1 MRERCTTKERSKC
14 TRNKGGAVS
23 GGTTKGSANPSR
35 LWYPRTE
42 KPTAAQREGEDRE
55 DRGEQPGA
63 ASQQAA
69 SSLRVSVPGSPNKLP
84 RWPPKGDTAASMLR
98 L

>member
-1 MRERCTTKERSKC
+1 M
-14 TRNKGGAVS
+14 S

-55 DRGEQPGA
+55 DSGEHTPEKPLLKEKGGEGVPRDSLMSTEQPGA

-69 SSLRVSVPGSPNKLP
+69 SSLRVSVPGSPSKLP
-84 RWPPKGDTAASMLR
+84 QVTS
-98 L
+98 